1 MGFGVVLCISNVKSD
16 TVRLIDAKQ
25 NMVGVVSKSEA
36 IRLVDEDELDLVIL
50 STEADL
56 PVLKIMDYKYVF
68 CLCIIA
74 SPAKSL
80 STPTRT
86 IFDKQQVHCSRKAEV
101 ISEL

>member
-1 MGFGVVLCISNVKSD
+1 MISSLRSLTTSPWTTILVFRRKTMGFGAVLCISNVKSD

-36 IRLVDEDELDLVIL
+36 IRLADEAELDLVIL

-68 CLCIIA
+68 C
-74 SPAKSL
+74 
-80 STPTRT
+80 
-86 IFDKQQVHCSRKAEV
+86 
-101 ISEL
+101 